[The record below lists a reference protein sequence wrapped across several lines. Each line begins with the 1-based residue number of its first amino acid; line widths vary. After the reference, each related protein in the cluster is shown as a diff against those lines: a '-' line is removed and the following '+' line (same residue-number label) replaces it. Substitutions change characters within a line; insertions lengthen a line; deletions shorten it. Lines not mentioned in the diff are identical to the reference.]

1 MVRVVMERFSEE
13 SIVLS
18 SIDYGEAD
26 RIVTLFTRGRGRLS
40 AFAAGARKSKRRFAG
55 VLEPATHLNARLVE
69 RRGDTYRLD
78 AADVVTSFHHLRGD
92 LGRIGRSLYALELCR
107 EVTRDHEAH
116 PQLFQS
122 LLSYLALLDRAQA
135 GPTSLIAFE
144 LDTLALAGFRPQFA
158 PCTRC
163 GNATGGRPRFDP
175 DVGGAICEHC
185 APEFPYAVP
194 ADSAVIEALTRLQE
208 GERTPFD
215 AGIRASARDLLNL
228 FIEHHLGR
236 RLKSVDFLSQVGVD

>member
-1 MVRVVMERFSEE
+1 MDRFVEE
-13 SIVLS
+13 AVVLS
-18 SIDYGEAD
+18 TLDYGEAD
-26 RIVTLFTRGRGRLS
+26 RIVTLFTLGRGRLS
-40 AFAAGARKSKRRFAG
+40 AFAAGARKSRRRFPGA
-55 VLEPATHLNARLVE
+55 LEPATHLKARLVE

-78 AADVVTSFHHLRGD
+78 AADVVSSHHHLRAD

-107 EVTRDHEAH
+107 ELTRDHEPH

-122 LLSYLALLDRAQA
+122 LLDYLALLDQAKA

-144 LDTLALAGFRPQFA
+144 LDTLARAGFRPQFA

-163 GNATGGRPRFDP
+163 GGETGERPRFDP
-175 DVGGAICEHC
+175 DLGGAMCERC
-185 APEFPYAVP
+185 SPQFPYAVP
-194 ADSAVIEALTRLQE
+194 AKAEVIDALARLQA

-215 AGIRASARDLLNL
+215 LEIRKSARELLNL

-236 RLKSVDFLSQVGVD
+236 RLKSVDFLNQVGID